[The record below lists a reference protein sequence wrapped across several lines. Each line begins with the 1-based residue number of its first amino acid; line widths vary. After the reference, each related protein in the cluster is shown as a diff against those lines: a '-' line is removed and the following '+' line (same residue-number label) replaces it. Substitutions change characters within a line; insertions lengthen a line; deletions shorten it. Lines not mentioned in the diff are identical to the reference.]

1 MLTQSIFLDACLG
14 IVPKM
19 KILLS
24 SNPESL
30 NLINNGDLT
39 LQIEAYNNFT
49 RVARN
54 YVTDEKYN
62 RNKQIPSDT
71 KSYSLESGA
80 VICCSITADYR
91 GLYFF
96 WILGEIVMFYNTDNQ
111 NKYL

>member
-19 KILLS
+19 KILVS

-39 LQIEAYNNFT
+39 LQIEAYKNFT

-54 YVTDEKYN
+54 
-62 RNKQIPSDT
+62 
-71 KSYSLESGA
+71 
-80 VICCSITADYR
+80 
-91 GLYFF
+91 
-96 WILGEIVMFYNTDNQ
+96 
-111 NKYL
+111 